1 MSGIV
6 GLIVPET
13 LTPELDLGA
22 RALCQIPGTEIN
34 FLAPFSGVSLAAVG
48 LIGRINTLEDD
59 SAGLCLMVQGVALSP
74 VEPYREVT
82 AAEILQNYRLQGV
95 KNWENFEGAF
105 IIVLVD
111 KAQRQ
116 VHIFNDRLGQLPLL
130 YAQGP
135 GWFCF
140 GSQAKAIFPV
150 VDLEPQLSIEGVIQ
164 FLAAGYPFGE
174 TSMFE
179 GLSVLEPASQLTVG
193 LDDLTTSFRRYWSLQ
208 YEPQWR
214 TSRKKAMADLYDAVL
229 EGHRINLC
237 HDQVAYDLMLSGG
250 WDSRGILGALEQ
262 LGSKPQT
269 TKGWGVRDDLTGS
282 DPEIAGRLAR
292 AFGVD
297 YQFFSYDVKR
307 LPRILRPW
315 VCVSELMNDNL
326 GWYIELP
333 NCYPELY
340 RSEAGF
346 ALVGDEI
353 WGWDGPACDKQ
364 NAISKVL
371 PPSLPDTVRKV
382 LRQERLGEFVS
393 DYKRRIQCIMDKSVS
408 RNWTD
413 LKDFL
418 YLYIRVNRFIFSLG
432 YFRELIISQR
442 RPFLARPV
450 LDVIRR
456 MPRGMRPDKNGY
468 LSMLQH
474 YMPKTTSIPKNSTNS
489 LADWEYL
496 FRADPKIRQT
506 FIDLLA
512 PERVSKGVLGEVL
525 DLEKL
530 SQMRDQFF
538 GAPPEKRSNDS
549 QVKAC
554 WRGWLRKLSERTPG
568 LSQLVHTIRGNAGS
582 DFNTLRRVALCVAL
596 QEELPKFKAGL
607 PELLL
612 FQGSS
617 GDAQGN
623 RL

>member
-6 GLIVPET
+6 GLIVPKT
-13 LTPELDLGA
+13 FTPDLDRGA
-22 RALCQIPGTEIN
+22 RALIQIPGSEID
-34 FLAPFSGVSLAAVG
+34 FLAPVSGVALAAVA
-48 LIGRINTLEDD
+48 LRGRINTLQDD
-59 SAGLCLMVQGVALSP
+59 ASGLCLMVQGAALSP
-74 VEPYREVT
+74 VRPYRELS
-82 AAEILQNYRLQGV
+82 AAEILQSYRLQGS

-105 IIVLVD
+105 IVVLVD

-116 VHIFNDRLGQLPLL
+116 LHIFNDRLGQLPLL

-150 VDLEPQLSIEGVIQ
+150 VDLKPQLSIEGVIQ

-193 LDDLTTSFRRYWSLQ
+193 LDDLTTSFRRYWCLR
-208 YEPQWR
+208 YEPQRR

-237 HDQVAYDLMLSGG
+237 HDQVAYELMLSGG

-333 NCYPELY
+333 NCYLEFY
-340 RSEAGF
+340 RSEADF
-346 ALVGDEI
+346 AFVGDEV
-353 WGWDGPACDKQ
+353 WGWHGPVWDEQ
-364 NAISKVL
+364 SAISKVL
-371 PPSLPDTVRKV
+371 PPSLPVSVKKV
-382 LRQERLGEFVS
+382 LRQEHAAQLGG
-393 DYKRRIQCIMDKSVS
+393 DYKGQIQSIMAKSVS
-408 RNWTD
+408 RNYTD

-468 LSMLQH
+468 FSMLQH

-549 QVKAC
+549 PLKAT
-554 WRGWLRKLSERTPG
+554 WRNWLRKFCVWTPG
-568 LSQLVHTIRGNAGS
+568 LNKLVHTIRGNPGS
-582 DFNTLRRVALCVAL
+582 DFDTLRRVALCVAL
-596 QEELPKFKAGL
+596 QEELPKFKTGL
-607 PELLL
+607 PELWL
-612 FQGSS
+612 FESY
-617 GDAQGN
+617 N
-623 RL
+623 KK